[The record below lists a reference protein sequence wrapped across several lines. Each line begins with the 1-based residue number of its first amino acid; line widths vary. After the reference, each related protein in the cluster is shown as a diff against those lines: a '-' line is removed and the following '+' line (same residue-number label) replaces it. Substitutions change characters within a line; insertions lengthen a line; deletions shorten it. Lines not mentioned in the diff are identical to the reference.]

1 MSDKTQLLQIIEN
14 CNNEPLLDKLLQ
26 HLQQL
31 ENQTDTLDIFSAF
44 KQAQDEI
51 AGLKTQKEKFF
62 SVVSYELGSPL
73 NSLKSMADFL
83 MMDVESADNPFL
95 LESAKM
101 LMAQIEK
108 LQLQMGNLIEWSNM
122 EVKNYVFTCNT
133 FAVRE
138 ILETSVQ
145 LFEKLAKTKSINL
158 VYKTPKSILVSGD
171 NRMLQLV
178 VNNLVANALKFSR
191 KGDTV
196 ELLATTEGNE
206 ALIQIKDTGIGM
218 GQAKIDNLF
227 NINRKATQKGTA
239 NENGYGLGLITCK
252 AILDLHR
259 SQLNI
264 QSEQG
269 KGSTFSFNL
278 PLSTT

>member
-1 MSDKTQLLQIIEN
+1 MPTKTALLQAIAQ
-14 CNNEPLLDKLLQ
+14 CNDEEFLEKLLQ
-26 HLQQL
+26 HFQQRAEKPDSVSVFTAL
-31 ENQTDTLDIFSAF
+31 
-44 KQAQDEI
+44 KQSQEEL
-51 AGLKTQKEKFF
+51 AGLKIQKEKFF
-62 SVVSYELGSPL
+62 SIVSYELGSPL

-83 MMDVESADNPFL
+83 MMDVEAADNPFL

-108 LQLQMGNLIEWSNM
+108 LQQQMSNLIEWSNM

-138 ILETSVQ
+138 ILETAVQ
-145 LFEKLAKTKSINL
+145 LYEKQANTKSINL
-158 VYKTPKSILVSGD
+158 VYKPSKSILVSGD
-171 NRMLQLV
+171 SRMLQLV
-178 VNNLVANALKFSR
+178 VNNLVANAVKFCR
-191 KGDTV
+191 KGDSIEISATV
-196 ELLATTEGNE
+196 QDHE

-227 NINRKATQKGTA
+227 NVNRKATQKGTA

-252 AILDLHR
+252 VILDLHNTPLR
-259 SQLNI
+259 V

-269 KGSTFSFNL
+269 KGSTFSFGL
-278 PLSTT
+278 PTVG